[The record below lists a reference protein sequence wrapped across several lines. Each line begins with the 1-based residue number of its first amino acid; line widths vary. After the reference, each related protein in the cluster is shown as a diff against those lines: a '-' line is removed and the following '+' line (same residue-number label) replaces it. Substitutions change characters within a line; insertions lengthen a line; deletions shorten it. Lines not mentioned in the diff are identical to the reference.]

1 MVRFI
6 TAFLAVLAPVAAFA
20 QPLVCPTTPATTCGV
35 FHFHVQ
41 MFRPDTK
48 GFADLIGI
56 NQFASQAA
64 CDRAREAANAQS
76 LAIVGHIR
84 GVQNDQQYMPDR
96 IGPCH
101 CDMTI
106 DKTSPNFLTDLQRT
120 AQIKTAEEIRERVRE
135 RLLDTNLTTDSE
147 LIRSL
152 SGIAAPLPILAT
164 PKLVPL
170 PPRQVAAAVT
180 NSADDLKGAKIV
192 EAVAQPIASL
202 DLPLVEVAAVA
213 APAGEQAKAE
223 DPAATASDAADA
235 FVSVETQRIQEVF
248 KASTALTDD
257 AMKAKITEAVTQRIQ
272 LLSNLRS
279 LIQGSGANSRLATA
293 ARNAKSDDERLAL
306 VSKLF
311 GADVAPHWAPKDAP
325 AVVLSPSNDD
335 AEKVLRDTT
344 GKFTNEQK
352 RRALYDL
359 LARTQ
364 PTEDQQLWLTSVVDT
379 FLQS

>member
-1 MVRFI
+1 MVRLI
-6 TAFLAVLAPVAAFA
+6 TAFLAVLAPLAAAA
-20 QPLVCPTTPATTCGV
+20 QPLVCPTTPATACTV
-35 FHFHVQ
+35 YHFHVQ

-48 GFADLIGI
+48 GFADLIGV

-64 CDRAREAANAQS
+64 CDRAREAATAQN
-76 LAIVGHIR
+76 LAVVGHIR
-84 GVQNDQQYMPDR
+84 GTQNDQQYQPDR

-135 RLLDTNLTTDSE
+135 RLLDTNLTSDSE

-152 SGIAAPLPILAT
+152 STTVAPLPVLAT

-170 PPRQVAAAVT
+170 PPRQVAAAVA
-180 NSADDLKGAKIV
+180 NSPDDLKGTKTV
-192 EAVAQPIASL
+192 EVAAQPIAAL
-202 DLPLVEVAAVA
+202 DLPLVEVAVTASA
-213 APAGEQAKAE
+213 EPAKTEE
-223 DPAATASDAADA
+223 TATADDAADA

-248 KASTALTDD
+248 KASSALTDE
-257 AMKAKITEAVTQRIQ
+257 ALKARITEAVTQRIQ

-279 LIQGSGANSRLATA
+279 LIQGSGAKSRLATA

-311 GADVAPHWAPKDAP
+311 GSDVAPHWAPKDAP
-325 AVVLSPSNDD
+325 AVVLAPLSDD
-335 AEKVLRDTT
+335 AERVLRDTS